1 MARRQRGIGRKVQS
15 AMEYLMTYGWA
26 ILIIAVVLATL
37 FSLGITN
44 PLFFEP
50 KAVAGGCQ
58 IIRPNGAGTSSL
70 VSIEG
75 GGICSEIPQYVAGF
89 NGVGSYV
96 SSSAQMMPSG
106 ASARSAFGW
115 IEITDQN
122 ELVDG
127 NRNGVFGYGTVGG
140 GNFAYIELM
149 VLNGRLWADDIANQY
164 QSTFVLEP
172 DVWYF
177 VGFTYNQSSTKI
189 TVYLDGQQQVG
200 NLGGELNTPNTG
212 MAYIGKYAYF
222 GQGTIGFIS
231 DVQVYNSS
239 LSQSEVDK
247 LYQEGIGGEP
257 IKLNSLIAWWPLN
270 GNANDYSGNNND
282 GSASNLI
289 WSGNWWQT
297 YANKQ

>member
-127 NRNGVFGYGTVGG
+127 NRNGVFGYGTVGDLHK
-140 GNFAYIELM
+140 NSYKL
-149 VLNGRLWADDIANQY
+149 
-164 QSTFVLEP
+164 LEP

-270 GNANDYSGNNND
+270 G
-282 GSASNLI
+282 
-289 WSGNWWQT
+289 
-297 YANKQ
+297 